1 MSKFSPRL
9 RKQYTNELSKCLEKG
24 EIKHKAIEGEQ
35 NRTAGTANQ
44 ISLKNRL
51 NPTMKDVSFIKQ
63 TGSST
68 SNNISPEKIKETTKE
83 KGENN
88 IIKEIDTT
96 NVLEITKEKDENQ
109 TKEKVA
115 IIACEQKAMKIKIT
129 FVGQM
134 NNYIYETTAEKKGD
148 EYTIIK
154 NGESVLIK
162 GNDHMKIEEV

>member
-24 EIKHKAIEGEQ
+24 ENKHKAIEGEQ
-35 NRTAGTANQ
+35 NRAAGTANE

-96 NVLEITKEKDENQ
+96 NVLEITKEKGENQ
-109 TKEKVA
+109 NEKLAV
-115 IIACEQKAMKIKIT
+115 IAWEQTATKIKIT

-134 NNYIYETTAEKKGD
+134 NNYIYETTAEKNGN